1 MKIRIFALLL
11 CLVLLLTGCGK
22 KDKNEGYQNPEEQG
36 TTADLGDDN
45 KSFGES
51 LDGDVYFRTEY
62 PGHNLVR
69 ARNQFKLVK
78 DISEK
83 EEELKAVVKKIVENI

>member
-1 MKIRIFALLL
+1 MWQSFDDKENAMKTRIFALLL

-22 KDKNEGYQNPEEQG
+22 KDKNEGYTNPETQG

-51 LDGDVYFRTEY
+51 LDG
-62 PGHNLVR
+62 
-69 ARNQFKLVK
+69 KLLILIRSHLFIFAF
-78 DISEK
+78 IS
-83 EEELKAVVKKIVENI
+83 NILGGGS